1 MAGRRRGSTRND
13 VESKDE
19 ANKIW
24 LAKRILA
31 EHKTKGYKVDW
42 EGKDPSTGKAW
53 EPTWVP
59 QSHCTKALIEDWK
72 EFKKVNQEREKASK
86 LAKQSKPAASRSTT
100 LSATPP
106 LEFEPTTI
114 TKSIHPKSAKRTYS
128 NRRGGRSTSRTM
140 KDDLHDDEEEE
151 ELPSKR
157 RKVGV
162 NGQTAIKTSQIT
174 SKIAKS
180 SIGRSSP
187 RSAPYRPSRLK
198 AEILILND
206 EVLDN
211 EVEIVN
217 KGSTSSAT
225 TDKKKR
231 LDPLPLPKKSRKP
244 IVGPKSVQEAKWEQQ
259 SLGSLRDS
267 QDVRSSPASSVS
279 GSVKKKPIVTSRSA
293 GGQTG
298 LGNAIAG
305 PSSSRSLPVVVEGG
319 RSSPGK
325 KRRRQKSLASDNDG
339 ETEEE
344 SAESYA
350 RRKPSKL
357 PKRKSSSPGLVAMPS
372 DDAVLE
378 ERSPSADRDEEEI
391 AAALND
397 RASSRSV
404 VTTDDDGKARREL
417 SKSLS
422 SKSTTTGHHKA
433 THTRPR
439 AASSREKDTFSI
451 VLREPQTTK
460 STASLTQDEEDEDEL
475 SFDQSVAVQLV
486 RRRSG
491 QANPMTF
498 LSRLAGTGE
507 PSMTQG
513 TASSPMSRSLPTK
526 SRGGSARG
534 SSIST
539 SRSYSRA
546 ASGKEVYVEI
556 PVFRSRRTASKSIEP
571 ATRERSA
578 VSTSNLSRKSSERAD
593 VGSRRKYNQDAAS
606 SSHVAS
612 PNGERHDAH
621 PKIFEETN
629 APLAF
634 ERKDEAVREVDA
646 EVEPSS
652 QPQEPSTSQRS
663 NEADHSKGTIV
674 PDSQPLQQKSSQS
687 QPTKSEGEAQKQR
700 QTQLQRA
707 QSNPLN
713 LMTAQA
719 FDAGAV
725 VATGNGRRR
734 FASALPLAKSKE
746 KVTTEHEVASL
757 SVIEGPP
764 SSSPSSASAISRLPN
779 PPLPIGKPLGPVPT
793 ITPSKFRVPS
803 NVQTDYSPSVA
814 SQIDDSPTRR
824 PQPPP
829 LERDMLGTPSSSKGE
844 DSSQIQTV
852 TTQKSE
858 KTDFSGSRPRPR
870 NWESVGFKDRFSE
883 QENGKKRKPLT
894 EWLGSAKIGAKRVE
908 ASLNNQPAYDVDT
921 IQSLDDGVR
930 HHMSSPT
937 VPSAERPPSD
947 VVLAIPSSVDH
958 SAAVSHELL
967 QQRDEEISGLKI
979 SLEELQVQL
988 SSLQDKYDILDR
1000 SKAGLDTD
1008 LDFMR
1013 TQYSQ
1018 ASSMA
1023 AQLAD
1028 QNRGL
1033 EKANKVLHSQT
1044 TVGVRQVRVT
1054 LEAEISSLRES
1065 VRRERQ
1071 AKELLIEQA
1080 RRSNVR
1086 LDIGADTDGEA
1097 VHVSVTGDEL
1107 RQRAADWYRL
1117 RGRYATLEQEH
1128 ADSIERSEKLLVLFG
1143 ETSHQVD
1150 KATRRLLD
1158 IGAEKKVIE
1167 GERDHA
1173 FEEVVRLKKIVEELE
1188 DVHVCQW
1195 GVDSN
1200 NICEHEFVE
1209 VEDFNR
1215 HVRDHCSEEA
1225 LPEPIPSA

>member
-539 SRSYSRA
+539 SRS
-546 ASGKEVYVEI
+546 
-556 PVFRSRRTASKSIEP
+556 
-571 ATRERSA
+571 
-578 VSTSNLSRKSSERAD
+578 
-593 VGSRRKYNQDAAS
+593 
-606 SSHVAS
+606 
-612 PNGERHDAH
+612 HDAH
-621 PKIFEETN
+621 PKILEETN

-1209 VEDFNR
+1209 VE
-1215 HVRDHCSEEA
+1215 V
-1225 LPEPIPSA
+1225 